1 MRKQRRSI
9 IYFLVSFLA
18 TPWAWAWDYEGHRIV
33 NAAALAALPAD
44 FPAFVREPAA
54 AERIAF
60 LAGEADR
67 WRNMPDLPLKHAASP
82 DHYFDY
88 EQVAKAGL
96 DVKTMPDLR
105 YVFMARFAAG
115 RAAHA
120 ADFEDIVLK
129 KNLDH
134 TAEWPGFAPWAIT
147 EYYEKLKSAFSYLKV
162 YQEIGTPVEVANA
175 QANVIYIMGV
185 MGHYVGDCAQ
195 PLHLTVH
202 HNGWVGGNPNRYTR
216 WPGFHAWIDGG
227 FALKSGITAGDLLT
241 RVTPAKAW
249 PMAGVPSGRDPMFEA
264 VVGFITVQHQFVE
277 PLYQLEKEGH
287 LKADNP
293 NGFGIGKKFIEDR
306 LFAGSQALASIW
318 LTAWNEA
325 GPDEYL
331 RGKLEKRRAAAT
343 PDHASP

>member
-1 MRKQRRSI
+1 MPKQRLAI
-9 IYFLVSFLA
+9 ISVLVSCLA
-18 TPWAWAWDYEGHRIV
+18 TPCACAWDYEGHRIV
-33 NAAALAALPAD
+33 NTAALAALPAN

-67 WRNMPDLPLKHAASP
+67 WRNMPDLPLKHVANP

-96 DVKTMPDLR
+96 DIKTMSDLR
-105 YVFMARFAAG
+105 YVFMANFAAG

-120 ADFEDIVLK
+120 VDFEYIILQT
-129 KNLDH
+129 NPER

-162 YQEIGTPVEVANA
+162 YQEIGTTAEVANA

-185 MGHYVGDCAQ
+185 MGHYVGDCSQ
-195 PLHLTVH
+195 PLHLTIH
-202 HNGWVGGNPNRYTR
+202 HNGWVGENPKGYTR

-227 FALKSGITAGDLLT
+227 FALKSGISAEDILPK
-241 RVTPAKAW
+241 VTPAKAW
-249 PMAGVPSGRDPMFEA
+249 PMAIVPSGRDPMFEA
-264 VVGFITVQHQFVE
+264 VVSYITAQHQLVE
-277 PLYQLEKEGH
+277 PLYQLEKDGH

-293 NGFGIGKKFIEDR
+293 NGFAIGKKFIEER
-306 LFAGSQALASIW
+306 LFVGSQALASIW
-318 LTAWNEA
+318 LTAWTEA

-331 RGKLEKRRAAAT
+331 RGKLEKRREAAA
-343 PDHASP
+343 PDHTQP